1 MEFQIIYVR
10 YSEFL
15 QNLHRVFRQMT
26 SEIAITRVMSL
37 FFNFFVQ
44 FCDDMEFY
52 FSLFL
57 AEFFF
62 SMFIKVLW
70 IQLSSPN
77 THSIFLS
84 TIKYLRCEFLSY
96 CIRLRCLFLFTSYIS
111 KILLILE
118 LYWSQNIDSQ
128 RIFSYLYRTRS
139 SKERTPVVQS
149 YSIQTSVILPWW
161 HYFSSAFCRNIRVS
175 LLYHQR

>member
-37 FFNFFVQ
+37 FFNFFIQ

-62 SMFIKVLW
+62 QCSQKF
-70 IQLSSPN
+70 
-77 THSIFLS
+77 
-84 TIKYLRCEFLSY
+84 YEFN
-96 CIRLRCLFLFTSYIS
+96 CLD
-111 KILLILE
+111 LIL
-118 LYWSQNIDSQ
+118 
-128 RIFSYLYRTRS
+128 
-139 SKERTPVVQS
+139 
-149 YSIQTSVILPWW
+149 IQFF
-161 HYFSSAFCRNIRVS
+161 Y
-175 LLYHQR
+175 QQ